1 MIFRFGTFELDTVL
15 GVLRHDGLRVRLSD
29 KPFQLLN
36 LLVEHQGKIV
46 SRDAVRQR
54 LWGAET
60 FVDFEGN
67 VSVTLAKLRQVLS
80 DSPDR
85 PLFIETI
92 PRRGYRFI
100 APVTSLAESS
110 SAASVGSDSEPEFP
124 ATENPARAAPTA
136 VVLARRPAWILATL
150 VCVAAI
156 VGGLLYF
163 GWLRLS
169 APAAGASHKIS
180 INI

>member
-1 MIFRFGTFELDTVL
+1 L

-100 APVTSLAESS
+100 APVTSLAES
-110 SAASVGSDSEPEFP
+110 AALEGGHRIGQH
-124 ATENPARAAPTA
+124 AGTA
-136 VVLARRPAWILATL
+136 GKALRCRIGGRPAGCDAHLCGRHCGRF
-150 VCVAAI
+150 VV
-156 VGGLLYF
+156 F
-163 GWLRLS
+163 RWLRLS
-169 APAAGASHKIS
+169 APAAGASQ
-180 INI
+180 N

>member
-46 SRDAVRQR
+46 SRDEVRQR

-67 VSVTLAKLRQVLS
+67 VSVTLAKLRQVLTT
-80 DSPDR
+80 R
-85 PLFIETI
+85 PTG
-92 PRRGYRFI
+92 RC
-100 APVTSLAESS
+100 SLKQC
-110 SAASVGSDSEPEFP
+110 
-124 ATENPARAAPTA
+124 RAADTDSSLP
-136 VVLARRPAWILATL
+136 
-150 VCVAAI
+150 
-156 VGGLLYF
+156 
-163 GWLRLS
+163 
-169 APAAGASHKIS
+169 
-180 INI
+180 